1 MVNLGNQQQ
10 LVLMIAAAIIVVVL
24 IVAAIYFIRREAT
37 RRAMQR
43 RFGPEY
49 DRLVGEVGRKDAERR
64 LLQRQERVSSYD
76 IRDLTPEE
84 RARYERMWLGVQAA
98 FVENPEAATARADE
112 LISNLMADR
121 GYPMSDFDRRSAD
134 LSVSHPVVVQ
144 NYRAAHDV
152 VVRHREGN
160 ATTED
165 LRQAMVHYKTLF
177 ADLVAAPTSDPAPIT
192 KHAA

>member
-10 LVLMIAAAIIVVVL
+10 LLVVL
-24 IVAAIYFIRREAT
+24 AIALIVIVLVVAAFYAIRREAT
-37 RRAMQR
+37 RKAMQR

-49 DRLVGEVGRKDAERR
+49 DRLVSEVGRKDAEHR
-64 LLQRQERVSSYD
+64 LLQRQERVASYD
-76 IRDLTPEE
+76 IRELTPEE
-84 RARYERMWLGVQAA
+84 RTRYERMWLSVQAA

-112 LISNLMADR
+112 LIANLMADR
-121 GYPMSDFDRRSAD
+121 GYPMSDFDRRSSD

-144 NYRAAHDV
+144 NYRAGHDI

-177 ADLVAAPTSDPAPIT
+177 ADLVAMPTDPAPVAR
-192 KHAA
+192 HAA